1 MELNRLLLVFIL
13 CFIQRT
19 VAFET
24 KKLSQPLQ
32 RDILNLESEEPV
44 RVSSESRIKHA
55 DEEEED
61 EYGTYI

>member
-13 CFIQRT
+13 CFVQRT

-24 KKLSQPLQ
+24 KELSQPLQ

-55 DEEEED
+55 DEEED